1 MAPTTTVAVYYGT
14 MAPTTPITPHP
25 PELKMSAVVRGS
37 LILIITAANLLGLY
51 SAFLACRAIFFRSS
65 LLHMLTV
72 LKNMGVQYYNLS
84 PSLPYLTMF
93 CSCGMMS
100 VPVCCM
106 AGVAGAGDATG
117 ANIAS
122 GARLEMDGVVP
133 VVSRLWGVEPSMFW
147 GVCPVESKFGVCPV
161 DSMFGVCPVDS
172 MF

>member
-1 MAPTTTVAVYYGT
+1 MPPTTTT
-14 MAPTTPITPHP
+14 ITPHP

-72 LKNMGVQYYNLS
+72 LKNMVVQFYKLS

-106 AGVAGAGDATG
+106 AGVAGAGEATG
-117 ANIAS
+117 AYTGGPAPAWWLAS

-147 GVCPVESKFGVCPV
+147 GVCPVESMFGVCPV

>member
-1 MAPTTTVAVYYGT
+1 
-14 MAPTTPITPHP
+14 MAPTTPIAPHP

-72 LKNMGVQYYNLS
+72 LKNMVVQSCNLS

-106 AGVAGAGDATG
+106 AGVAGAGEATG
-117 ANIAS
+117 AYTGGEATAWWFAS

-147 GVCPVESKFGVCPV
+147 GVCPVES
-161 DSMFGVCPVDS
+161 MFGVCPVDS
-172 MF
+172 MLGVCPVDSMF

>member
-1 MAPTTTVAVYYGT
+1 
-14 MAPTTPITPHP
+14 MAPTTPIAPHP

-37 LILIITAANLLGLY
+37 LILIITAANLLALY
-51 SAFLACRAIFFRSS
+51 SAFLAEWHAGQSS
-65 LLHMLTV
+65 SGPACLHMLTV
-72 LKNMGVQYYNLS
+72 LKNIGVQSCNLT

-106 AGVAGAGDATG
+106 AGVAGAGEATG
-117 ANIAS
+117 AYTGGPAPAWWLAS

-147 GVCPVESKFGVCPV
+147 GVCPVES
-161 DSMFGVCPVDS
+161 MFGVCPVDS
-172 MF
+172 MLGVCPVDSMF

>member
-1 MAPTTTVAVYYGT
+1 

-84 PSLPYLTMF
+84 PSLSYLTMF

-106 AGVAGAGDATG
+106 AGVAGAGEATG
-117 ANIAS
+117 AYTGGPAPAWWLAS

-147 GVCPVESKFGVCPV
+147 GVCPV

-172 MF
+172 MLGVCPVDSMF